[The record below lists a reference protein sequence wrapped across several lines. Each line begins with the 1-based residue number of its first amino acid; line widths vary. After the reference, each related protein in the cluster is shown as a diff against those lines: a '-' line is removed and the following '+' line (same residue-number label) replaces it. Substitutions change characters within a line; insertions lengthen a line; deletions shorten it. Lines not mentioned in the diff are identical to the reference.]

1 MKRIVFLT
9 LLVFAAA
16 SSAFSAAGPATGD
29 RIIADFEGDSYG
41 DGWTVTGEAF
51 GAGPA
56 CGTLTGQMEVS
67 RFKGH
72 GMVNSFFGGDKS
84 IGTLTSPEFTIDRPY
99 INFLIGG
106 GGHMNRTCIN
116 LLVDGRR
123 VLSARGFNRGS
134 GGSENLYWQ
143 SWDVKDFL
151 GKRAKIQI
159 VDNHT
164 GRWGHINVDQIV
176 LSDRKMEPVKLTRR
190 MKVGGQYLLI
200 PIKNGAS
207 KKLMRYI
214 VDGKRVREFVVELAD
229 DLDDVDFWAP
239 EDMDDYLGKTVTIEA
254 ERMEPESRSLSFLEF
269 SDRMPGGKEF
279 LNEKYRPQFHFTP
292 DFGWTND
299 PNGMVYYDG
308 EYHLFFQHNPVSTSW
323 ENMTWGHAVST
334 DMLHWQFLDEAI
346 YPDEMGTIFSG
357 SAVVD
362 RNNTAGFQKGK
373 EKTLIAFYTSAGDT
387 SAWSKNVPCT
397 QSIAYSNDRGRSWK
411 KFEGNPVLG
420 HVKAHNRDPKV
431 IWHEPSRQW
440 VMALYLTEPGEYALY
455 GSKDL
460 KSWKE
465 LCHLPDMKVRECPD
479 FFKLAVDGDPKNS
492 RWVFWGGNGNYTIGT
507 FDGNTFNTE
516 AGPHKGCFG
525 KNDYAAQTF
534 SDVPVEDGRRIQ
546 ISWMNGGQFPGMP
559 FNQQMTIPRVL
570 TLRTTA
576 DGVRMFFEPVE
587 EVKRLRGKELS
598 FENISIK
605 PGSAG
610 GDLLVGMEGDLFDIE
625 CTFEPPKSGSFG
637 FSIFGYP
644 VRYTADDGVLRA
656 VDSKTKIAAENGKIY
671 LRILVDRTSI
681 ETFVNHGRWSIAES
695 YLPKDGKRPLSIGC
709 EGTEV
714 KIDSLKVWK
723 LKSVWEKN

>member
-1 MKRIVFLT
+1 MKRIGFLT
-9 LLVFAAA
+9 VLFFAIA
-16 SSAFSAAGPATGD
+16 SLAFSSTDSETGD

-41 DGWTVTGEAF
+41 DGWTVDGTAF
-51 GAGPA
+51 GTAPAG
-56 CGTLTGQMEVS
+56 GTLSGQMKVS
-67 RFKGH
+67 GFKGR
-72 GMVNSFFGGDKS
+72 GLVSSYSGGDKS

-116 LLVDGRR
+116 LIIDGGR

-134 GGSENLYWQ
+134 GGSENLDWQ
-143 SWDVKDFL
+143 SWNVADFR

-164 GRWGHINVDQIV
+164 GGWGHINVDQIV
-176 LSDRKMEPVKLTRR
+176 LSDRKMEPVKLTRQI
-190 MKVGGQYLLI
+190 KVDQQYLLI
-200 PIKNGAS
+200 PIKKGAS
-207 KKLMRYI
+207 KRLIRYI
-214 VDGKRVREFVVELAD
+214 VDGKRVREFVVELAGN
-229 DLDDVDFWAP
+229 LDEVDFWAP

-254 ERMEPESRSLSFLEF
+254 ERMELESQSLSYLKF
-269 SDRMPGGKEF
+269 SDQMPGGKTF

-292 DFGWTND
+292 DVGWMND

-323 ENMTWGHAVST
+323 ENMTWGHAVSS
-334 DMLHWQFLDEAI
+334 DMLHWKFLDEAI

-362 RNNTAGFQKGK
+362 WNNSAGFQTGK
-373 EKTLIAFYTSAGDT
+373 EKALVAFYTSAGDT
-387 SAWSKNVPCT
+387 SAWSSNVRST
-397 QSIAYSNDRGRSWK
+397 QSIAYSNDRGRSWT

-420 HVKAHNRDPKV
+420 HIKAHNRDPKV

-460 KSWKE
+460 KSWGE
-465 LCHLPDMKVRECPD
+465 LCHLPDMGVRECPD
-479 FFKLAVDGDPKNS
+479 FFELAVDGDPKNS
-492 RWVFWGGNGNYTIGT
+492 RWVFWGGDGHYTIGT
-507 FDGNTFNTE
+507 FDGKTFKTE
-516 AGPHKGCFG
+516 DGPYKGCFG
-525 KNDYAAQTF
+525 RNDYAAQTF
-534 SDVPVEDGRRIQ
+534 SDIPAEDGRRIQ
-546 ISWMNGGQFPGMP
+546 ISWMIRGRFPGMP
-559 FNQQMTIPRVL
+559 FNQQMAIPRVL
-570 TLRTTA
+570 TLRATA

-587 EVKRLRGKELS
+587 EVEKLRGEQLS

-610 GDLLVGMEGDLFDIE
+610 DDLLAALEGDLFDVE
-625 CTFEPPKSGSFG
+625 CTFEPPNTGSFG
-637 FSIFGYP
+637 FSIFGHP
-644 VRYTADDGVLRA
+644 VRYTADGQTLQV
-656 VDSKTKIAAENGKIY
+656 VGSKTKIAAEGGKIY

-695 YLPKDGKRPLSIGC
+695 YLPKDVKRPLSIAS
-709 EGTEV
+709 EGTDV

-723 LKSVWEKN
+723 LKSVWVK